1 MLFLVHTTWSKVF
14 WDNQNKLRKI
24 LLKDFF
30 QIPLF
35 WQYFFDNITP
45 MKYRTKHKNKLI
57 WQNYFSIFRGLKNN
71 ATCFFIKNTFITG
84 GILGLFAQWYAGFW
98 AHLICSVFQIA
109 VRGWGE
115 ILPSSSTIGGE
126 RGHKF
131 CRGGFFS

>member
-71 ATCFFIKNTFITG
+71 ATCFFYKKYFYNKGYFRSVCTVVRW
-84 GILGLFAQWYAGFW
+84 ILGTSNLQRFPNSSKG
-98 AHLICSVFQIA
+98 L
-109 VRGWGE
+109 GWNS
-115 ILPSSSTIGGE
+115 PFFFHNWGGK
-126 RGHKF
+126 G
-131 CRGGFFS
+131 S